1 MNCANRP
8 RVTMPITMLSTTPS
22 QSPRRACNGRRLAFL
37 GMLGLLAVACEE
49 DPVSAGCP
57 NATAISIQGKDTGL
71 IECGNGLKHRTAKM
85 DCADLRTSAPKTLPA
100 DCDCLMDSQC
110 NDSALGVCGPSG
122 TTGTACGCWYG
133 CTTDADCGGG
143 EICLCGDPV
152 GQCVPATCATDA
164 DCDGG
169 LCSVRE
175 TSGSTT
181 YWYAAECE
189 TDDECD
195 AEGAFGC
202 PAGQVCTSN
211 ETSGRKECS
220 EPNG

>member
-8 RVTMPITMLSTTPS
+8 VVTMPITMLSTTLPK
-22 QSPRRACNGRRLAFL
+22 SPRRAFDVGWLPFL
-37 GMLGLLAVACEE
+37 GILGLVVVGCEA
-49 DPVSAGCP
+49 DPVSEGCP
-57 NATAISIQGKDTGL
+57 NPTPISIQGKDTGL
-71 IECGNGLKHRTAKM
+71 VQCGNGLQHRTVSM
-85 DCADLRTSAPKTLPA
+85 DCADLRTTAPKTLPA

-110 NDSALGVCGPSG
+110 NDNLLGVCGPSG

-133 CTTDADCGGG
+133 CTTDADCASG
-143 EICLCGDPV
+143 EVCLCGDPV

-169 LCSVRE
+169 LCTVRE

-211 ETSGRKECS
+211 GSSGRKECS
-220 EPNG
+220 EPHG